1 MAQLHNL
8 PDPVLWVFPVVVW
21 QSFLQWQAGRLPL
34 NHWGSLST
42 IQVLLGRFP
51 LLPHTT
57 SRWHGWNIVL
67 YFLPSTSVNNVHSNK
82 ILLSYQAY
90 LLSDLWLEVSCI
102 FPNSNKLLFPNLSF
116 SGSTFV
122 LRCKKSTGYVAVKP
136 TTDLRVSFYTLYRF
150 YMLVSEIHSDQLGE
164 AYPSAGRVYCT

>member
-8 PDPVLWVFPVVVW
+8 PDPVLRVFPVVVW
-21 QSFLQWQAGRLPL
+21 QSFLQWQASRLPL

-57 SRWHGWNIVL
+57 SSWLGWNIVL

-102 FPNSNKLLFPNLSF
+102 IPAVTSYFSQICPSVGLHLSRGVRNLQGMWWLNLLLISGCRSTLSID
-116 SGSTFV
+116 ST
-122 LRCKKSTGYVAVKP
+122 C
-136 TTDLRVSFYTLYRF
+136 
-150 YMLVSEIHSDQLGE
+150 
-164 AYPSAGRVYCT
+164 

>member
-102 FPNSNKLLFPNLSF
+102 IPAVTSCFSQICPSVALHLSWGVRNLQGMWRLNLLLISGCRSTLSID
-116 SGSTFV
+116 ST
-122 LRCKKSTGYVAVKP
+122 C
-136 TTDLRVSFYTLYRF
+136 
-150 YMLVSEIHSDQLGE
+150 
-164 AYPSAGRVYCT
+164 